1 MVEKQWPRAAALVT
15 ICLLYTS
22 AEMADA
28 EAAEIPGVSTT
39 IMYRTARNSTHTSKT
54 ETVDAG

>member
-1 MVEKQWPRAAALVT
+1 
-15 ICLLYTS
+15 
-22 AEMADA
+22 MADA